1 MTLRSIQEWHE
12 LARPERTDKDFQV
25 TLGCHFEEVKEM
37 LESLSITNNPAY
49 KALVTE
55 THTPASAVFST
66 AINTMHTLAECLKSG
81 VFTAS
86 IENRKEFA
94 DAIGDQVVTGM
105 GVAHCAAMNGAV
117 IVERID
123 HSNWSKFVDG
133 KPEFHENGKIAKPAT
148 YQPPDLTGTY

>member
-25 TLGCHFEEVKEM
+25 TLGCHFEEIVEQ
-37 LESLSITNNPAY
+37 LEALDIQNNPNY
-49 KALVTE
+49 KALVTDP
-55 THTPASAVFST
+55 HTPATAVFSV
-66 AINTMHTLAECLKSG
+66 AINALNTLAECLKSG

-94 DAIGDQVVTGM
+94 DAIGDQVVTGI
-105 GVAHCAAMNGAV
+105 GVAHCANINGSMV
-117 IVERID
+117 VERVNY
-123 HSNWSKFVDG
+123 SNWTKFVDN
-133 KPEFHENGKIAKPAT
+133 KPVFNEQGKIIKPDT